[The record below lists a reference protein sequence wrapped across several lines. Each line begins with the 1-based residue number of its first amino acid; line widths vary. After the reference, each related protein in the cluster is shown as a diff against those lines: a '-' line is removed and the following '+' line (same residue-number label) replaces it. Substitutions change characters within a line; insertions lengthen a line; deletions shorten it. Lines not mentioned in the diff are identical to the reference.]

1 MSGNY
6 PFVDTIQYR
15 FHHQGQGTSVATT
28 GDSTDVHVIETD
40 NTSPHQ
46 LWTADVDKNTGAV
59 RFRNEGTQAY
69 LEKIKCNDF
78 LKAESKEHKDDF
90 QFFEARHSKIGG

>member
-6 PFVDTIQYR
+6 PFVETKQYR
-15 FHHQGQGTSVATT
+15 FHHQGQGMSVVTT
-28 GDSTDVHVIETD
+28 GDSTDVIVIETD

-46 LWTADVDKNTGAV
+46 LRTADVDKNTGAV

-69 LEKIKCNDF
+69 FRKNQRQRF
-78 LKAESKEHKDDF
+78 PQRA
-90 QFFEARHSKIGG
+90 